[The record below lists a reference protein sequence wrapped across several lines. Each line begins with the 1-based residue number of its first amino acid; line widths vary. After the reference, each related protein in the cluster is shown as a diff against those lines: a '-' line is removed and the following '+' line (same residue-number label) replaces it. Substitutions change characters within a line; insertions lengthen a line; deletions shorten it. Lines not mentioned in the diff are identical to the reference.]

1 MIRACTWIVVLLL
14 AAGGLASIGFLMEAW
29 NRYDEMKL
37 SCLDKASSG
46 TEIERCKR

>member
-29 NRYDEMKL
+29 NRYDEMKHAYPVVTH
-37 SCLDKASSG
+37 D
-46 TEIERCKR
+46 R